1 MGMSVHIY
9 READSFELLMRT
21 DTESVI
27 STAHK
32 KSRQRKSV
40 RLFKKQSSSQGN

>member
-27 STAHK
+27 SNCTQEKQTK
-32 KSRQRKSV
+32 KV
-40 RLFKKQSSSQGN
+40 GEII